1 MAKKQLCQ
9 LQGGEEK
16 VEGAMSVATRTLKYG
31 GLATL
36 PLPEPKGNTHGSEE
50 VDPNDLLQFLLPSGF
65 FHSKS
70 TARLYIFAECG
81 PTLVK
86 VRDGWM
92 SLRAGYKGMHVVTEQ
107 ELEDMITEMIREDIL
122 RVYMGDAVLSP
133 TEQEEVISQAD
144 PALKS
149 IPNYTKEEF
158 EELLAPALNER
169 GLYDFHRLQALI
181 RKERKDKLLVRKQ
194 MYPSVVN
201 KKARL
206 PKGAFQFY
214 DETLAQ
220 SIRPVKSIDTEIFM
234 KTAKALS
241 RNSFKIAEAEDK
253 NSPGLV
259 VNARFLREDTGH
271 NPAIPKFKVP
281 VIANTGTRVKSHLP
295 WSTGRDYSKFRGA
308 AEKQLAST
316 REFNRRMPH

>member
-1 MAKKQLCQ
+1 
-9 LQGGEEK
+9 
-16 VEGAMSVATRTLKYG
+16 MSAATRKLKYG

-36 PLPEPKGNTHGSEE
+36 PLPEPKINTHGAVG
-50 VDPNDLLQFLLPSGF
+50 VDPHELLQFLLPTGF

-86 VRDGWM
+86 VREGWM

-107 ELEDMITEMIREDIL
+107 ELEDMIHEMIREDIL
-122 RVYMGDAVLSP
+122 RVYVGNAILTP

-158 EELLAPALNER
+158 EELLAPALNEE
-169 GLYDFHRLQALI
+169 GQYDFHRLQALI
-181 RKERKDKLLVRKQ
+181 RKERAAKLVDRKK
-194 MYPSVVN
+194 MYPDIVN
-201 KKARL
+201 KKLRL
-206 PKGAFQFY
+206 PPQAFQFY

-220 SIRPVKSIDTEIFM
+220 SIRPQKSRDSEIFI
-234 KTAKALS
+234 KTSKALS

-253 NSPGLV
+253 NNPTLV
-259 VNARFLREDTGH
+259 INARFLREDAGF

-281 VIANTGTRVKSHLP
+281 VIANTGTRVKPHLP
-295 WSTGRDYSKFRGA
+295 WASKINLSQQRAPGN
-308 AEKQLAST
+308 KQLAST
-316 REFNRRMPH
+316 SAFNRRQPS